1 MTSPVAISRDT
12 AVGPEARLSWI
23 LSGLAGM
30 VGAVAFL
37 HSAGYFVT
45 FMTGN
50 TERAVVGHFGEPAGK
65 EVAPGAS
72 PWAALALMGSFLLGV
87 VIASI
92 CRRKYWS
99 NHPHGATVVTTI
111 ALAVAGSID
120 IALSGWSSADV
131 NFYPILL
138 IAFALGALNTA
149 FTKKEETYIP
159 LSYVT
164 GTLVKLGQ
172 GIERHLCGGG
182 TRYDWLCYLMLL
194 GSFSLGGAIGA
205 FIGVVITGPQVLLLA
220 ALFSFGAT
228 IFTFTHTERQTVF
241 G

>member
-1 MTSPVAISRDT
+1 MTSPMALTRETAIG
-12 AVGPEARLSWI
+12 AEARLSWI
-23 LSGLAGM
+23 LSALAGM

-50 TERAVVGHFGEPAGK
+50 TERAVVGHFGSPEAK
-65 EVAPGAS
+65 AVAPGAS
-72 PWAALALMGSFLLGV
+72 PWAALALMVSFLAGV
-87 VIASI
+87 VVASI
-92 CRRKYWS
+92 CRRRYWS

-111 ALAVAGSID
+111 ALAAAGLID
-120 IALSGWSSADV
+120 IGISGWSSANV

-149 FTKKEETYIP
+149 FTKREETYIP

-164 GTLVKLGQ
+164 GTVVKLGQ
-172 GIERHLCGGG
+172 GIERHLQGGG
-182 TRYDWLCYLMLL
+182 TYLDWLCYAMLL
-194 GSFSLGGAIGA
+194 GSFSFGGAVGA
-205 FIGVVITGPQVLLLA
+205 FIGVVITGPQVILIA
-220 ALFSFGAT
+220 ALISLLAT
-228 IFTFTHTERQTVF
+228 IFTLTHTERRSLW

>member
-1 MTSPVAISRDT
+1 MTSPLTISRET
-12 AVGPEARLSWI
+12 AVGAEARLSWI

-50 TERAVVGHFGEPAGK
+50 TERAVVGHFGHPEGK
-65 EVAPGAS
+65 EVTPGAS
-72 PWAALALMGSFLLGV
+72 PIAALSLMGSFLAGV
-87 VIASI
+87 IVSSI
-92 CRRKYWS
+92 CRRRYWS
-99 NHPHGATVVTTI
+99 NHPHGATVLTTI
-111 ALAVAGSID
+111 ALAGAGAID
-120 IALSGWSSADV
+120 IAISGWSSATV

-138 IAFALGALNTA
+138 VAFALGALNTA

-164 GTLVKLGQ
+164 GTMVKLGQ
-172 GIERHLCGGG
+172 GIERHMFGGG
-182 TRYDWLCYLMLL
+182 TRYDWLCYTALL
-194 GSFSLGGAIGA
+194 GSFALGGAIGA
-205 FIGVVITGPQVLLLA
+205 FIGVVITGPQVLLLT
-220 ALFSFGAT
+220 ALISLGAT
-228 IFTFTHTERQTVF
+228 IFTFTHTERRTLL

>member
-1 MTSPVAISRDT
+1 MTSSVALSRET
-12 AVGPEARLSWI
+12 AVGAEARLSWI
-23 LSGLAGM
+23 LSALAGM

-50 TERAVVGHFGEPAGK
+50 TERAVIGHFGSPEGK
-65 EVAPGAS
+65 PVAPGAS
-72 PWAALALMGSFLLGV
+72 PWAALALMGAFLAGV

-92 CRRKYWS
+92 CRRRYWS

-111 ALAVAGSID
+111 ALAAAGLID
-120 IALSGWSSADV
+120 IGISGWASDDV

-138 IAFALGALNTA
+138 VAFALGALNTA
-149 FTKKEETYIP
+149 FTKREETYIP

-164 GTLVKLGQ
+164 GTVVKLGQ
-172 GIERHLCGGG
+172 GIERHLLGGG
-182 TRYDWLCYLMLL
+182 TYLDWLCYAMLL
-194 GSFSLGGAIGA
+194 GSFAAGGAAGALIGA
-205 FIGVVITGPQVLLLA
+205 AITGPQVLLVTAAISLLA
-220 ALFSFGAT
+220 S
-228 IFTFTHTERQTVF
+228 IFTFTHTERRSLW